1 MKLIKSSVQS
11 LPSAKM
17 VYKGYNKHHPDV
29 TISSGGL
36 EYDMSVAPIKAYFY
50 SERLAEK
57 TNKHESLS
65 QYDAELDHYANFIP
79 HREHN
84 KPLEHARSEKVARH
98 RTLLPSLLF

>member
-17 VYKGYNKHHPDV
+17 VYKGYNKHYPDP
-29 TISSGGL
+29 TISYNGL
-36 EYDMSVAPIKAYFY
+36 EYDMSLAPIKAYYY

-57 TNKHESLS
+57 SNKHESLD
-65 QYDAELDHYANFIP
+65 QYDKELDHLANFMP
-79 HREHN
+79 QREHN
-84 KPLEHARSEKVARH
+84 KPLEHARSEKVQRH